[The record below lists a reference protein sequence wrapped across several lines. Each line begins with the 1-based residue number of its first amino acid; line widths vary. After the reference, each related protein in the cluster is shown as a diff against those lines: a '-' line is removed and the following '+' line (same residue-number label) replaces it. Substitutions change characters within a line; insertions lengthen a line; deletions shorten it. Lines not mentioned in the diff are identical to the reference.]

1 MIYKSFLDGIL
12 DIENEA
18 MGDRFLCVKNLV
30 TQNFRIY
37 TILSSV

>member
-18 MGDRFLCVKNLV
+18 MGDRFCVCKKFSDTKFSNLH
-30 TQNFRIY
+30 N
-37 TILSSV
+37 LK